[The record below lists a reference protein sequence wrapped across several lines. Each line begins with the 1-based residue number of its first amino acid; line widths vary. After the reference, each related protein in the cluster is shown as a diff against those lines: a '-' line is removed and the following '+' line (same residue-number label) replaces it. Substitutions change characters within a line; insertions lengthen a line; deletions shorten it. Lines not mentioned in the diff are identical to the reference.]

1 MYRIAICDDDKE
13 FIDYIKK
20 IIIELG
26 MNYNNTEYY
35 EYESGE
41 LFINAL
47 KKNIEYSLII
57 LSVELKNMKSY
68 YLAFKIREIYKDT
81 ILVFCSGIYEPN
93 PISF

>member
-47 KKNIEYSLII
+47 KKYRIFFNYIKCRIKKHEKL
-57 LSVELKNMKSY
+57 
-68 YLAFKIREIYKDT
+68 
-81 ILVFCSGIYEPN
+81 
-93 PISF
+93 

>member
-47 KKNIEYSLII
+47 KKI
-57 LSVELKNMKSY
+57 
-68 YLAFKIREIYKDT
+68 
-81 ILVFCSGIYEPN
+81 
-93 PISF
+93 

>member
-1 MYRIAICDDDKE
+1 MFMYRIAICDDDKE

-47 KKNIEYSLII
+47 KKKYRIFFNYIKCRIKKHEKL
-57 LSVELKNMKSY
+57 
-68 YLAFKIREIYKDT
+68 
-81 ILVFCSGIYEPN
+81 
-93 PISF
+93 

>member
-35 EYESGE
+35 EYESG
-41 LFINAL
+41 
-47 KKNIEYSLII
+47 
-57 LSVELKNMKSY
+57 
-68 YLAFKIREIYKDT
+68 
-81 ILVFCSGIYEPN
+81 
-93 PISF
+93 